1 MIVTLTVNP
10 ALDVYTTTAHLEPD
24 IKMRCAKATR
34 DPGGGGVNVSRV
46 IKRLGG
52 SSTAIYTRG
61 GFTGDF
67 FEKLLDAEQ
76 IDQDVIS
83 IKDEIRQNF
92 AITETTS
99 GKLFR
104 FGFPGPHISN
114 LEKNKIFQK
123 IDLYDKADY
132 LVGSGSLPPGLPD
145 NFYAKVAAKAR
156 KNSTRFILDTSGKA
170 YKGVLDEGVFLL
182 KPNLNELEDLV
193 GQKANDDK
201 EREALLLDVL
211 DKYKVE
217 VLVLSQG
224 AKGALLTTKN
234 KVQHFPAPQ
243 VEHIS
248 SIGAG
253 DSMVAGMVH
262 ALSIGEPVEKA
273 VLFGISCGS
282 ATIKSPGTELLQKK
296 DVDELYQKLLQ
307 EVAV

>member
-1 MIVTLTVNP
+1 MIITLTVNP
-10 ALDVYTTTAHLEPD
+10 ALDVYTTTANLEPD
-24 IKMRCAKATR
+24 IKMRCEKAKR

-52 SSTAIYTRG
+52 NSTAIYNKG
-61 GFTGDF
+61 GFTGDIF
-67 FEKLLDAEQ
+67 AKLLDAEQ

-83 IKDEIRQNF
+83 IKEEIRQNF
-92 AITETTS
+92 AATETTS

-104 FGFPGPHISN
+104 FGFPGPQISDLERQKI
-114 LEKNKIFQK
+114 LEKIK
-123 IDLYDKADY
+123 LHDKADY

-145 NFYAKVAAKAR
+145 NFYAEVAATAK
-156 KNSTRFILDTSGKA
+156 KNNTRFVLDTSGKA
-170 YKGVLDEGVFLL
+170 YSGVLEEGVFLL
-182 KPNLNELEDLV
+182 KPNINELEDLV
-193 GQKANDDK
+193 GEKAADDR

-211 DKYKVE
+211 NKSRVE
-217 VLVLSQG
+217 VLVLSLGPQ
-224 AKGALLTTKN
+224 GALLATKN

-262 ALSIGEPVEKA
+262 ALSIGKSVEKA
-273 VLFGISCGS
+273 VLYGISCGS

-296 DVDELYQKLLQ
+296 DVDELYQRLLK
-307 EVAV
+307 EILA